1 MYRDKIK
8 AKTIK
13 TQGQYKH
20 TENIKTGTVLTQT
33 IKTHGQYK
41 HRQYKH
47 MNNINTWTI

>member
-20 TENIKTGTVLTQT
+20 TENIKTGTVLTLT

-47 MNNINTWTI
+47 MNNINTGTI